1 MDKQDTPR
9 YGWGL
14 LMVIAA
20 TVCWATSGIFITLV
34 ADGAG
39 LSAIGLAFWRDIGT
53 FSALFLGLLLAR
65 PAMLRVRR
73 PDLPW
78 LAAMGAIS
86 IGIFHVMWNT
96 SVLLA
101 GVSIATVLQ
110 SNAPILV
117 TLMAW
122 LLWREPLTGRKIG
135 AIVLAFAGTLL
146 ISRIDGLGNLQ
157 VSPLGFLAGLGAAI
171 TYSTLSLFGKKLRG
185 DYSAW
190 TMLTYAFG
198 FGALVLLPFQIGAT
212 LPWPLPWD
220 VLAAYAALIFLPT
233 IGGFALYTSSLKY
246 LPASVA
252 SIAATMEIPF
262 AAVVGYIF
270 LLERLDGWQILGAV
284 LVVGGVVLLSWPRQR
299 GRPVR
304 LWRRIYKI

>member
-1 MDKQDTPR
+1 MDKQDKPR

-14 LMVIAA
+14 LLVIVA
-20 TVCWATSGIFITLV
+20 TACWATSGIFINLV
-34 ADGAG
+34 ANGAG

-53 FSALFLGLLLAR
+53 FSALFFGLLVAR
-65 PAMLRVRR
+65 PVLLRVRR
-73 PDLPW
+73 QDLPW

-110 SNAPILV
+110 SNAPIFV

-122 LLWREPLTGRKIG
+122 ILWREPLTGRKIG
-135 AIVLAFAGTLL
+135 AIALAFAGTLL
-146 ISRIDGLGNLQ
+146 ISRITGLGDLHIN
-157 VSPLGFLAGLGAAI
+157 PLGLLAGLGAAI

-185 DYSAW
+185 NYSAW

-212 LPWPLPWD
+212 LPWPLSGD
-220 VLAAYAALIFLPT
+220 VLGAYAALIFLPT

-262 AAVVGYIF
+262 AAMVGYIF
-270 LLERLDGWQILGAV
+270 LLERLDGWQILGA
-284 LVVGGVVLLSWPRQR
+284 LAVVGGVVLLSWPSQR
-299 GRPVR
+299 FQTVR
-304 LWRRIYKI
+304 LWRRFYKV